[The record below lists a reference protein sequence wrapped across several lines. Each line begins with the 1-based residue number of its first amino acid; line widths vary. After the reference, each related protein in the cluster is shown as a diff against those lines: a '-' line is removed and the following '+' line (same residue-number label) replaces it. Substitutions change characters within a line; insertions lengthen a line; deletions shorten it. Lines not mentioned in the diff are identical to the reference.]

1 MLGFHWFRIL
11 LCYLSNAK
19 FQRYGTVFVNL
30 APHEVGVNFVSN
42 SFWWELSFQPA
53 YWGCFRLYLKRGGRN
68 RGVNLPSPYFL
79 SQFSLLP
86 THPGPSSS
94 ILPTPNF
101 CFSPSSLLFP
111 PISPTSQ
118 LFLGHFSL
126 LPILF
131 LPTQSSTRWCK
142 SPCSFSL
149 VFPALLPT
157 SWYLQKNQFFDCHA
171 RSFDLF
177 SLQRYWIFI
186 KN

>member
-101 CFSPSSLLFP
+101 CFCPSPLLFP
-111 PISPTSQ
+111 PISPSPYFFWAISPSS
-118 LFLGHFSL
+118 LFCSSPL
-126 LPILF
+126 LKSDLRISCR
-131 LPTQSSTRWCK
+131 TQNLK
-142 SPCSFSL
+142 SDF
-149 VFPALLPT
+149 AT
-157 SWYLQKNQFFDCHA
+157 D
-171 RSFDLF
+171 
-177 SLQRYWIFI
+177 
-186 KN
+186 